1 MPQQQLPSEK
11 IVSRRLFLRQS
22 LTLPVAVLIAA
33 CAGPVSNTG
42 SEGQTAASP
51 PASTGAQS
59 TTGTSTSACSGT
71 PTPSQTEGP
80 FYKAGS
86 PERMSL
92 REAGSAGTPLTVTGY
107 VFSTACKPIAH
118 AWLDFW

>member
-1 MPQQQLPSEK
+1 MMPVKDPLHRISLRCTHVNAHNEEGKMPQQQLPSEK
-11 IVSRRLFLRQS
+11 IVSRRWFLRQS

-51 PASTGAQS
+51 QASTGAQS
-59 TTGTSTSACSGT
+59 TTGASTSACSGT

-92 REAGSAGTPLTVTGY
+92 REAG
-107 VFSTACKPIAH
+107 
-118 AWLDFW
+118 